1 MSLEVLIE
9 GKFLQ
14 KLLESREND
23 IEKLHI
29 ANEVF
34 ENVVNFVRKLG
45 TNTTKFSDVFYTDED
60 GRFKGFHMETNLPK
74 KQRIPYISNLFIE
87 FVDYRLGKVKSTIK
101 ARARRVLEPDTGKI
115 AELHIQLFIDAPT
128 PAIKAVKAYNKWF
141 AANLLSI
148 LETSNYRSSFVH
160 EFTHTLDFRRI
171 NPQYLIA
178 RAKRKQA
185 EQEAGGVRDRDK
197 YVNDPLELNA
207 YYQQALSDFY
217 DQLVST
223 NTVDE
228 WNGLVGNTPQEF
240 AINIINTYLRPQVI
254 RRLTPENKKRFMKRL
269 ATTWE
274 YLKIS

>member
-1 MSLEVLIE
+1 MSLQALIE
-9 GKFLQ
+9 AKFLQ
-14 KLLESREND
+14 KLAEASEQD

-34 ENVVNFVRKLG
+34 ENVIAFVRKLG
-45 TNTTKFSDVFYTDED
+45 NNPSKFSDVFYTDD
-60 GRFKGFHMETNLPK
+60 AGRFKGFNMETNFSK
-74 KQRIPYISNLFIE
+74 KQRIPEISKLFVE
-87 FVDYRLGKVKSTIK
+87 FVDRGLFNVKSTIK
-101 ARARRVLEPDTGKI
+101 ARAGRVLEPNTGEIK
-115 AELHIQLFIDAPT
+115 ELTIRLYIDAPNAANK
-128 PAIKAVKAYNKWF
+128 PAKSYNKWF

-171 NPQYLIA
+171 NPEYLIA

-185 EQEAGGVRDRDK
+185 EHEAGGVKDRDK

-217 DQLVST
+217 EQLVST
-223 NTVDE
+223 NTVEE

-240 AINIINTYLRPQVI
+240 AETILNTYLRPQVI

-274 YLKIS
+274 YLRIS